1 MTSKRTIQ
9 EIERALLLLEE
20 QDIYGA
26 DVIESV
32 LTDQLSESE
41 VFDRYMRVPED
52 DRNEDAYYVG
62 RDAAQWLVGKI
73 SLADVIPG
81 EEDLDPQEIAEEPEG
96 NTITISR
103 AVFEEL
109 MERIEKLEYWTGMKR
124 RVQPKKLPPLPAD
137 ANPNDYIIQKEAASL
152 MGLSKHG
159 IRGYVNRGELN
170 AYQDNRFV
178 KFKKDEVM
186 ELVKKERK
194 TNGNHERSSR
204 NH

>member
-1 MTSKRTIQ
+1 MKVKK
-9 EIERALLLLEE
+9 EI
-20 QDIYGA
+20 
-26 DVIESV
+26 IESV
-32 LTDQLSESE
+32 LKVLEQKGDSTSLEQCHVIKEGLTEQE
-41 VFDRYMRVPED
+41 VFREYVVNTDEEE
-52 DRNEDAYYVG
+52 RNQDLYFAC
-62 RDAAQWLVGKI
+62 RDAALFLAGKLPASAI
-73 SLADVIPG
+73 APELTDEI
-81 EEDLDPQEIAEEPEG
+81 IAEANYTEDMEDEDKED
-96 NTITISR
+96 TITISR

-137 ANPNDYIIQKEAASL
+137 ANPDDYIIQKEAASL

-194 TNGNHERSSR
+194 NKRKS
-204 NH
+204 

>member
-52 DRNEDAYYVG
+52 ERNEDAYYVG
-62 RDAAQWLVGKI
+62 RDAAQWLAGKI

-81 EEDLDPQEIAEEPEG
+81 KEDLDPLEIAEEPEG
-96 NTITISR
+96 DTITISR

-137 ANPNDYIIQKEAASL
+137 ATPDDYIIQKEAASL

-186 ELVKKERK
+186 ELIKKERK
-194 TNGNHERSSR
+194 NKRKS
-204 NH
+204 